1 MLALVGE
8 QVEYAEVITGAVLSI
23 RVSNH
28 VIQVWTRALE
38 SESLCNAV
46 RESIR
51 KLVGLASHLT
61 IDYKPHPL
69 QRGGED

>member
-8 QVEYAEVITGAVLSI
+8 QVEYAEVITGVVLSI
-23 RVSNH
+23 RASSI

-38 SESLCNAV
+38 SESLCCAV

-51 KLVGLASHLT
+51 KLVGLPSYLAM
-61 IDYKPHPL
+61 DYKQHPME
-69 QRGGED
+69 QGGDD